1 MNLTTGYLVSAA
13 LGLARTELPS
23 FGDSPL
29 ERIVLSWGGVLLLA
43 LLSNLIA
50 KKFLLRGMKAVA
62 LKTRSRWDDV
72 LVERQ
77 VFDRLS
83 HLAPALVVY
92 VAAPFLL
99 GQGEDPS
106 ALLGQGEDQSALQG
120 QGEDQSAVDYLRRVA
135 NVWMIL
141 AGARALNALLD
152 ALVIIGLDKASTR
165 AKPVRSYAQVA
176 QLLVWVSAGI
186 LAVAVL
192 MQKSPAVLLTGLGAM
207 TAVLLL
213 VFRDTILGF
222 IASLRIEAN
231 EMLRVGDW
239 VEMPK
244 YGADGDVTEIGLH
257 TVKIQ
262 NWDKTITTI
271 PTHAFMSDSFKNW
284 RGMTESGGRRIKR
297 SLNLDMRTV
306 RFLDESDVE
315 RLSRVKALRSYL
327 EERTAEVEAWN
338 QEHGVDQSMP
348 VNGRRLTNLGTFRA
362 YVESYLRELGP
373 IREDMTFLV
382 RQLAPTAEGVPLE
395 LYCFSGEQRWAEY
408 EGIMGDIFDHLL
420 SVLGEFGL
428 RPFQQPSGEDFRSIS
443 ATVKP

>member
-29 ERIVLSWGGVLLLA
+29 ERLVLSWGGVLLLA

-99 GQGEDPS
+99 GQGD
-106 ALLGQGEDQSALQG
+106 DQA
-120 QGEDQSAVDYLRRVA
+120 AVDYLRRVA

-141 AGARALNALLD
+141 AGARTLNALLD
-152 ALVIIGLDKASTR
+152 ALVIIGLDKESTR
-165 AKPVRSYAQVA
+165 TKPVRSYAQVA

-362 YVESYLRELGP
+362 YVESYLRQLGP
-373 IREDMTFLV
+373 IRDDMTFLV
-382 RQLAPTAEGVPLE
+382 RQLAPTPEGIPLE
-395 LYCFSGEQRWAEY
+395 LYCFSGEQRWAQY

-420 SVLGEFGL
+420 SVLDEFGL
-428 RPFQQPSGEDFRSIS
+428 KPFQQPSGEDFRNILP
-443 ATVKP
+443 AVKP